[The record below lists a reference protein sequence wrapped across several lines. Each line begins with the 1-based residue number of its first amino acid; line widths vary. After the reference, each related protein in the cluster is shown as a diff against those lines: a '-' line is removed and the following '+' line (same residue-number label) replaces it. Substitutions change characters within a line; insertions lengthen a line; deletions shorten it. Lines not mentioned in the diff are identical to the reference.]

1 MSKRAKDHGA
11 AVHSSA
17 HGSNSA
23 RISVLEQKLFELQAY
38 AEDALSRKEGTQR
51 STRAFND
58 ALLNVEFKLM
68 RQRDMEQQQKIANY
82 EKSQKPH
89 LLTEEIN
96 RLNSDL
102 EELRSQCGDKVNQ
115 MRILQLEAKDRII
128 ANLTRAL
135 AESKK
140 ETQAAAAANE
150 ALTAEV
156 FILNKQIQKL
166 GAGAAVVDNSAMQA
180 ATAPAPAAV
189 ADEFDSFFNEVAK
202 RN

>member
-1 MSKRAKDHGA
+1 
-11 AVHSSA
+11 
-17 HGSNSA
+17 
-23 RISVLEQKLFELQAY
+23 
-38 AEDALSRKEGTQR
+38 
-51 STRAFND
+51 
-58 ALLNVEFKLM
+58 
-68 RQRDMEQQQKIANY
+68 MEQQQKIANY

-96 RLNSDL
+96 RLTSDL

-156 FILNKQIQKL
+156 LILNKQIQKL
-166 GAGAAVVDNSAMQA
+166 GAGAAVVDNTAMQA